1 MEHNGHSI
9 SNQLKGLLVK
19 ECCVC
24 GAPLFLSYVV
34 DGYGNMACVSHRDEI
49 IYCSSCQRMCGTD
62 SISIGAG
69 RRVCANCH
77 DNLPDESSCKRIEAY
92 VRKVL
97 LDNGLSIPAFKLE
110 RVSAERFVSLGH
122 PNASGLA
129 SKVGNKYVVYVLC
142 ELINTA
148 LAEVLAHEMTHIWQW
163 ENSVSVRTEI
173 NEGFCNLA
181 SFIVLKGID
190 TDMAKI
196 KVRNLEL
203 NPDSIYGVG
212 FRKVKEYYD
221 RNGMDMTIKK
231 METRR

>member
-1 MEHNGHSI
+1 M
-9 SNQLKGLLVK
+9 
-19 ECCVC
+19 
-24 GAPLFLSYVV
+24 
-34 DGYGNMACVSHRDEI
+34 
-49 IYCSSCQRMCGTD
+49 
-62 SISIGAG
+62 
-69 RRVCANCH
+69 
-77 DNLPDESSCKRIEAY
+77 
-92 VRKVL
+92 
-97 LDNGLSIPAFKLE
+97 
-110 RVSAERFVSLGH
+110 
-122 PNASGLA
+122 
-129 SKVGNKYVVYVLC
+129 
-142 ELINTA
+142 
-148 LAEVLAHEMTHIWQW
+148 
-163 ENSVSVRTEI
+163 RTEI